1 MLTLQDY
8 LPQQQRVPV
17 LIVMLISLYL
27 KHLVTVLLQEE
38 LEHLLLQLLTM
49 RVLQHISKL
58 RKVQMEVQLTVQLM
72 TTSH

>member
-1 MLTLQDY
+1 MSRGLGDVYKRQ
-8 LPQQQRVPV
+8 
-17 LIVMLISLYL
+17 
-27 KHLVTVLLQEE
+27 VLLQEE

-58 RKVQMEVQLTVQLM
+58 RKVQMAVQLTVQLM

>member
-27 KHLVTVLLQEE
+27 KDLVTVLLQEE

-58 RKVQMEVQLTVQLM
+58 RKVQMAVQLTVQLM